1 MKKYL
6 QIIILSS
13 LILTFF
19 VGCGNKE
26 DDNNLNTSNNNNNNN
41 EKITDKTKV
50 NNLSESYAKYV
61 ELKGQKL
68 DAINNAV
75 EDNES
80 LSLTMAMLGLATVD
94 LTTIPATMCGLDES
108 IATSALILYSNV
120 KYKMNGSVCT
130 ITFTNAQDDEGKFVA
145 DYDKKTDSTTMSIYE
160 NDNLIMINE
169 YTKIK
174 DGYATLTYTIEEGKG
189 SVYKTYFDKD
199 NIFVSFFED
208 VSKPESIFKNNDLT
222 SDYAKNGDAFYFE
235 IVDGVAS
242 GTIDGQPI
250 DLVD

>member
-1 MKKYL
+1 MKKHL
-6 QIIILSS
+6 KIIILSS

-26 DDNNLNTSNNNNNNN
+26 DNNNLNSSNNNK
-41 EKITDKTKV
+41 KITDKTKV
-50 NNLSESYAKYV
+50 NNLSESYTKYV
-61 ELKGQKL
+61 ELKGKKI
-68 DAINNAV
+68 DALNNTI
-75 EDNES
+75 EDNENIS
-80 LSLTMAMLGLATVD
+80 LGMAMLGLASID
-94 LTTIPATMCGLDES
+94 LATIPATICGLDES
-108 IATSALILYSNV
+108 AAAFSLIIYNNV

-130 ITFTNAQDDEGKFVA
+130 ITFTNAQDEEGKFVA

-174 DGYATLTYTIEEGKG
+174 DGYATLTYTIEEGES

-250 DLVD
+250 NLAN